1 MRLKISNIF
10 IKTSVVSFGL
20 AVFLAACVNDNNAGG
35 STQYLTATSQKA
47 AIKGLQLSTTTD
59 YSTLR
64 DVAKG
69 NGIYVVVGDNGTI
82 VTSKDGVNW
91 QPQDGVVS
99 ENLSGVTYNT
109 VNKLFYA
116 VGDAGLIISS
126 ADGVEWT
133 VYSNLIPSVKLN
145 SIVSVK
151 GDEVIAGESGNI
163 FEIAVTSKRGMVTVR
178 SLDETTD
185 ATSVFFNGSDTM
197 VVGTAT
203 GGLYYKTYGTFST
216 ANWLRT
222 KTFTNMPISDISY
235 DAIDLWIT
243 ATTLNGTVIQSS
255 DGKTWST
262 PIFVD
267 PMSKAKISLNSIA
280 IEPLTDRFLVVG
292 GDERQN
298 DFVRFSSNFNQWST
312 DSLPAK
318 YQIQKVRCFDATSC
332 VAVGDKK
339 TLVVA
344 SKKSDLSG
352 MDWKSIDLI
361 QPRVELK
368 SPIDNSIDNSTQPV
382 IKLGFNKH
390 VNNVSANTISL
401 HEGSSTG
408 PTIPLSNIT
417 TSENDFV
424 FNPLVKLNDS
434 TKYVVVVADG
444 ITDDSNYKTPATSF
458 SFTTGDFTAP
468 TVAELYPENGSTNI
482 PVKPMIKLNF
492 SELVKNVNTTNVT
505 LHQDSPTGELI
516 PISDITQGANNI
528 YMFTPTAAL
537 KETTKYYVIISNAIT
552 DLQDNP
558 LVNHQFSFIT
568 GDFTA
573 PSVAIL
579 SPSDNATG
587 VLTTASVQ
595 MKFSEPVV
603 SVSKDTVVIRSGS
616 ITGPAIAIDSMTS
629 QADNAYTVTPSAGAL
644 DTDTKYYVTFNDGI
658 TDKSGNALI
667 KTQFAFTTVKPVS
680 QNIGFSPI
688 ADAKVGEDF
697 TLTVNA
703 KFAESIEVKLPSGIT
718 TDNLLP
724 SFICYA
730 NLSCQTKLKVS
741 ATAKVGSYIIQ
752 AVGLTSA
759 FKHVESFEVLSP
771 SRYIASVSLNKKVEI
786 CKFNDTTIVAEAC
799 TITDLSSVVG
809 NSFSG
814 VVVSPSSELYLLTFA
829 ESKLSALGIYKCS
842 IDNSMKVNNCIRQ
855 ADTANAS
862 IIGGAVSVDSKYLYY
877 TDRLNAGI
885 YKCNINSNDD
895 SLTGC
900 ILEKSGLTGAQRL
913 TLNSQGDRLFAN
925 SQNGVYSCIIDITT
939 GKLGTCNTYKGGD
952 YTNIMAISTNAQN
965 TRVYFSVI
973 NSIFSCNYNKSTNQ
987 LSNCLAQ
994 ENSSLPG
1001 ITSMLFITPT
1011 KLLITSS
1018 PSLAP
1023 KVRSCDFINDSTLSS
1038 CANLSG
1044 SQIGA
1049 AEGLAIFAK

>member
-1 MRLKISNIF
+1 MYLGINGKNAKTLVISL
-10 IKTSVVSFGL
+10 GL
-20 AVFLAACVNDNNAGG
+20 ATILAACVNDNNAGG
-35 STQYLTATSQKA
+35 STQYLTATSQKSA
-47 AIKGLQLSTTTD
+47 VKGLQLSTTTD

-109 VNKLFYA
+109 ANKLFYA

-126 ADGVEWT
+126 TDGVEWT
-133 VYSNLIPSVKLN
+133 VYKNLIPSVKLN
-145 SIVSVK
+145 SVMSVK

-178 SLDETTD
+178 SLDEAAN
-185 ATSVFFNGSDTM
+185 ATSTSFNGSDTM
-197 VVGTAT
+197 VIGTAS
-203 GGLYYKTYGTFST
+203 GSLYYKTYGTFST

-235 DAIDLWIT
+235 DAIDSWIT
-243 ATTLNGTVIQSS
+243 ATTLNGAVVQSS
-255 DGKTWST
+255 DGKTWSS
-262 PIFVD
+262 PILVD
-267 PMSKAKISLNSIA
+267 PMSKATISLNSIA

-298 DFVRFSSNFNQWST
+298 DFVRFSSDFNQWST

-318 YQIQKVRCFDATSC
+318 YQIQKVRCFDASSC

-468 TVAELYPENGSTNI
+468 TVAELYPENGSTDI

-505 LHQDSPTGELI
+505 LHQDSPTGALI
-516 PISDITQGANNI
+516 PISDITQDVNNV
-528 YMFTPTAAL
+528 YMFTPAAAL
-537 KETTKYYVIISNAIT
+537 KEITKYYVVVNGNIT
-552 DLQDNP
+552 DLHNNN
-558 LVNHQFSFIT
+558 LVATQFSFTT

-595 MKFSEPVV
+595 IKFSEPV
-603 SVSKDTVVIRSGS
+603 SNVSKNTVVIRAGS
-616 ITGPAIAIDSMTS
+616 ITGTAIAIESVTA
-629 QADNAYTVTPSAGAL
+629 QADNVYAFTPVAGAL

-658 TDKSGNALI
+658 TDKSGNALT
-667 KTQFAFTTVKPVS
+667 KTQFAFTTVKPAP
-680 QNIGFSPI
+680 QNITFSPI
-688 ADAKVGEDF
+688 VGVKVGGSFDLVIN
-697 TLTVNA
+697 TNW
-703 KFAESIEVKLPSGIT
+703 AESVEVTLPSGMT
-718 TDNLLP
+718 APGAQSKFT
-724 SFICYA
+724 CTA
-730 NLSCQTKLKVS
+730 NLSCKTTITVAAN
-741 ATAKVGSYIIQ
+741 ATAGNYLIQ
-752 AVGLTSA
+752 AVGLKSA
-759 FKHVESFEVLSP
+759 FKYVGTVPVTSVTSYL
-771 SRYIASVSLNKKVEI
+771 ASVANTKKVEI
-786 CKFNDTTIVAEAC
+786 CQLNSAGVTGC
-799 TITDLSSVVG
+799 TITDLSSVLG
-809 NSFSG
+809 AG
-814 VVVSPSSELYLLTFA
+814 LYGAAVSPMGNLYLLTTNSLTNPGA
-829 ESKLSALGIYKCS
+829 GVYKCTIS
-842 IDNSMKVNNCIRQ
+842 NMKVTGCVQ
-855 ADTANAS
+855 QSAT
-862 IIGGAVSVDSKYLYY
+862 G
-877 TDRLNAGI
+877 NAGI
-885 YKCNINSNDD
+885 TGGAFSIDGKYFYYNDMSKSTVNMCKVASNGD
-895 SLTGC
+895 LTSC
-900 ILEKSGLTGAQRL
+900 VVAKSGLQLYVQRL
-913 TLNSQGDRLFAN
+913 TLNYNGDRLFVNTGA
-925 SQNGVYSCIIDITT
+925 GVMSCVIDAATGMFSSCIVNPTAGGTDVWGINFGLDNTRIYTTRSTQINICNYSRENNQVSGCAASTFSGSITGIAFTPTMAILTNANGNLQKCTLDGT
-939 GKLGTCNTYKGGD
+939 GKLTT
-952 YTNIMAISTNAQN
+952 
-965 TRVYFSVI
+965 
-973 NSIFSCNYNKSTNQ
+973 SCV
-987 LSNCLAQ
+987 A
-994 ENSSLPG
+994 LPG
-1001 ITSMLFITPT
+1001 STITAT
-1011 KLLITSS
+1011 
-1018 PSLAP
+1018 
-1023 KVRSCDFINDSTLSS
+1023 
-1038 CANLSG
+1038 
-1044 SQIGA
+1044 
-1049 AEGLAIFAK
+1049 EGLAIFN

>member
-1 MRLKISNIF
+1 MYLGINGKSAKTLVISL
-10 IKTSVVSFGL
+10 GL
-20 AVFLAACVNDNNAGG
+20 ATFLAACVNDNNAGG
-35 STQYLTATSQKA
+35 STQYLTATSQKSA
-47 AIKGLQLSTTTD
+47 VKGLQLSTNTD

-91 QPQDGVVS
+91 QSQDGVVS

-109 VNKLFYA
+109 TNKLFYA

-133 VYSNLIPSVKLN
+133 VYKNLIPSVKLN
-145 SIVSVK
+145 SVMSVK

-178 SLDETTD
+178 SLDEAAN
-185 ATSVFFNGSDTM
+185 ATSTSFNGSDTM
-197 VVGTAT
+197 VIGTAT

-235 DAIDLWIT
+235 DAIDSWIT
-243 ATTLNGTVIQSS
+243 ATTLNGAVIQSS
-255 DGKTWST
+255 DGKTWSS
-262 PIFVD
+262 PILVD
-267 PMSKAKISLNSIA
+267 PMSKATISLNSIA

-298 DFVRFSSNFNQWST
+298 DFVRFSSDFNQWST

-318 YQIQKVRCFDATSC
+318 YQIQKVRCFDASSC

-468 TVAELYPENGSTNI
+468 TVAELYPENGSTDI

-505 LHQDSPTGELI
+505 LHQDSPTGALI
-516 PISDITQGANNI
+516 PISDITQDVNNV
-528 YMFTPTAAL
+528 YMFTPAAAL
-537 KETTKYYVIISNAIT
+537 KETTKYYVVVNGNIT
-552 DLQDNP
+552 DLHNNN
-558 LVNHQFSFIT
+558 LVATQFSFTT

-595 MKFSEPVV
+595 IKFSEPV
-603 SVSKDTVVIRSGS
+603 SNVSKNTVVIRAGS
-616 ITGPAIAIDSMTS
+616 ITGTAIALESVTA
-629 QADNAYTVTPSAGAL
+629 QADNVYAFTPVAGAL

-658 TDKSGNALI
+658 TDKSGNALT
-667 KTQFAFTTVKPVS
+667 KTQFAFTTVKPAP
-680 QNIGFSPI
+680 QNITFSPI
-688 ADAKVGEDF
+688 VGVKVGGSFDLVIN
-697 TLTVNA
+697 TNW
-703 KFAESIEVKLPSGIT
+703 AESVEVTLPSGMT
-718 TDNLLP
+718 APGAQSKFT
-724 SFICYA
+724 CTA
-730 NLSCQTKLKVS
+730 NLSCKTTITVAAN
-741 ATAKVGSYIIQ
+741 ATAGNYLIQ
-752 AVGLTSA
+752 AVGLKSA
-759 FKHVESFEVLSP
+759 FKYVGTVPVTSVTSYL
-771 SRYIASVSLNKKVEI
+771 ASVSSKRSAEI
-786 CKFNDTTIVAEAC
+786 CQLTSTGATGC
-799 TITDLSSVVG
+799 TITDLSSVSPYGFYGVAISPAG
-809 NSFSG
+809 N
-814 VVVSPSSELYLLTFA
+814 LYLL
-829 ESKLSALGIYKCS
+829 
-842 IDNSMKVNNCIRQ
+842 
-855 ADTANAS
+855 
-862 IIGGAVSVDSKYLYY
+862 GAGV
-877 TDRLNAGI
+877 
-885 YKCNINSNDD
+885 YKCNINSMKV
-895 SLTGC
+895 TGC
-900 ILEKSGLTGAQRL
+900 VKQTAAGNPSSSVTAGGAFSVDGKYFYYNDISTNSVNMCKVSSSGDLTSCVVAKSGLQTYVQRL
-913 TLNSQGDRLFAN
+913 TLNYNGDRLFVNTGA
-925 SQNGVYSCIIDITT
+925 GVVSCIIDNATGMFSSCIVNPTAGGTDVWGINFNLDNTRIYTT
-939 GKLGTCNTYKGGD
+939 TMYTINMCN
-952 YTNIMAISTNAQN
+952 YTRATNAVSGCTATSYG
-965 TRVYFSVI
+965 TRVTGIAFTPTMVI
-973 NSIFSCNYNKSTNQ
+973 LANPDASYLQKCTQDSNGKIVSC
-987 LSNCLAQ
+987 AA
-994 ENSSLPG
+994 LPG
-1001 ITSMLFITPT
+1001 STITYT
-1011 KLLITSS
+1011 
-1018 PSLAP
+1018 
-1023 KVRSCDFINDSTLSS
+1023 
-1038 CANLSG
+1038 
-1044 SQIGA
+1044 
-1049 AEGLAIFAK
+1049 EGLAIFN